1 MFTKTKISE
10 IEFIGILALLMSI
23 SAYSIDAMLPALGII
38 GHEFK
43 LLNSNDAQLIIS
55 ALFVGLSVGQ
65 IFYGPL
71 SDSIGRRRA
80 IFLGLLIFVMGSLI
94 CIFSKTMALMLIG
107 RVLQGFGASGSRII
121 TMALVR
127 DKFSGNAMA
136 RIMSFVMT
144 VFIIVPAIAP
154 AIGQIILQAFDW
166 RTVFASQL
174 LLGLVAVFWFWLRM
188 EETLPIER
196 RKKFSM
202 HQFYKAAKITFGN
215 KNTVMYALS
224 SGFVFAAFMGYLN
237 SAQQVYQEYFNLG
250 ERLPL
255 FFGILSISLGS
266 ASLLNSQLVLKYG
279 MRKLVF
285 IAAFFFTLL
294 SLNYFIV
301 IVFFSDWINLTSFML
316 TMIIVFF
323 CAGILFG
330 NLSSLALEPM
340 GEIAGSAS
348 AIIGTVQSII
358 SVSLGLII
366 GQMYNGTLTPLIF
379 GFASMGLLTFLSLML
394 TKPYSKSASI
404 LNSDH
409 GM

>member
-1 MFTKTKISE
+1 MSAKIKISE
-10 IEFIGILALLMSI
+10 FEFIGILALLMSI
-23 SAYSIDAMLPALGII
+23 SAYAIDAMLPALGII
-38 GHEFK
+38 GSEFK
-43 LLNSNDAQLIIS
+43 LPNSNDAQLIIS
-55 ALFVGLSVGQ
+55 ALFIGLSVGQ
-65 IFYGPL
+65 LFYGPL

-80 IFLGLLIFVMGSLI
+80 IFLGIVIFAMGSFL
-94 CIFSKTMALMLIG
+94 CIFSQSMTIMLVG

-144 VFIIVPAIAP
+144 VFIIVPALAP
-154 AIGQIILQAFDW
+154 AVGQVILQASNW

-174 LLGLVAVFWFWLRM
+174 LLGLFAVLWFGLRM

-202 HQFYKAAKITFGN
+202 RQFYKAAKMTFGN
-215 KNTVMYALS
+215 KNTMMFALS
-224 SGFVFAAFMGYLN
+224 SGFIFSAFLGYLN
-237 SAQQVYQEYFNLG
+237 SAQQVYQEYFDLG

-285 IAAFFFTLL
+285 IATFFFTLL
-294 SLNYFIV
+294 SLNYFVLILL
-301 IVFFSDWINLTSFML
+301 FPHWINLTSFMV

-348 AIIGTVQSII
+348 AVIGTIQSTI
-358 SVSLGLII
+358 SLSLGLLI
-366 GQMYNGTLTPLIF
+366 GQMYNGTLTPLVF
-379 GFASMGLLTFLSLML
+379 GFASMGFLTFLSLSL
-394 TKPYSKSASI
+394 TKPYQKSQA
-404 LNSDH
+404 
-409 GM
+409 